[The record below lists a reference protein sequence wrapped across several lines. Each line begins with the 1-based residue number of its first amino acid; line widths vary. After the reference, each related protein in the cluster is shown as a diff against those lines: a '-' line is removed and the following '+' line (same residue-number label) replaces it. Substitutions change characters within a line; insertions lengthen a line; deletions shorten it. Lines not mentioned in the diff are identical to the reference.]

1 MPAKTPI
8 VGRLCLA
15 FWPRL
20 SPDGAKLTYVL
31 WDVTHPPNQL
41 FVADADGK
49 NAKQIPL
56 PKTIAAVDAPF
67 FSPDGKY
74 LIFSVINNTGFAARA
89 WFDRVLDVQTAYAD
103 GSPAD
108 WWRVPVDG

>member
-1 MPAKTPI
+1 M
-8 VGRLCLA
+8 A

-74 LIFSVINNTGFAARA
+74 LIFSVINNTGFAARS
-89 WFDRVLDVQTAYAD
+89 WFDRVLT
-103 GSPAD
+103 
-108 WWRVPVDG
+108 